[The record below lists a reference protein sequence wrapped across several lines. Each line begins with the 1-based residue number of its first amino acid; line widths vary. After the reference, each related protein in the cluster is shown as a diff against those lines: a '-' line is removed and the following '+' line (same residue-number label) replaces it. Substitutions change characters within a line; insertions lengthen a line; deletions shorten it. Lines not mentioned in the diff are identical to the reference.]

1 MAQGC
6 AAHIAEEERD
16 LGEFLDD
23 PETYLG
29 CNQCPINTDRG
40 FVNGTFVTRDNLLSS
55 NIPLINV
62 LALSVKPLVMHTH
75 ANVLQGLTPEEQFM
89 VAEAHNMLWSDAV
102 EEHKRDAI
110 EKKRAAAKRAG
121 RN

>member
-16 LGEFLDD
+16 LGEVLDD

-29 CNQCPINTDRG
+29 CEQCPINTDRG
-40 FVNGTFVTRDNLLSS
+40 FVTGSFVTRDNLLSS
-55 NIPLINV
+55 NIPLINI

-75 ANVLQGLTPEEQFM
+75 ANVLQGLTQEEQFM
-89 VAEAHNMLWSDAV
+89 VAEAHDMLWNDAV
-102 EEHKRDAI
+102 EERKRDEA
-110 EKKRAAAKRAG
+110 EKRRVARKKAG
-121 RN
+121 KN